1 MTDHSDS
8 TDATKPDYDKILDD
22 LYLLQKNLSPA
33 GSVNESF
40 ELPEHSSDED
50 IDSLEIPILTES
62 LDQEIDSE
70 HQARKVF
77 DEAQHHLF
85 DSADRESAIDEAKI
99 NAIVNKL
106 MTRMRPKME
115 QLLREKIR
123 AKVIERFNREN

>member
-1 MTDHSDS
+1 MTDNKDQP
-8 TDATKPDYDKILDD
+8 DNLQPDYDKILDD
-22 LYLLQKNLSPA
+22 LYSLQKNLLPA
-33 GSVNESF
+33 DGNNEPV
-40 ELPEHSSDED
+40 ELPEEPSDIE

-85 DSADRESAIDEAKI
+85 GKADGEPAIDDAKI

-106 MTRMRPKME
+106 MTRMRPQIE

-123 AKVIERFNREN
+123 AKVIERLNREN